1 MEGNACAVGRTHLGI
16 SWMRSLWKGAFR
28 RVGILILA
36 GCLQAGA
43 VGANRDGSKMTHWA
57 FQPVRMPAVPAVRD
71 GGWVRNDVDRF
82 VLARLE
88 ERGLRPVGPA
98 TKAAWLRRVT
108 FDLIGLPPTP
118 EEGAAFEGDAS
129 PEAYQHVVERLL
141 ASTHYGERWG
151 RHWMDVVRY
160 ADTAGDNAD
169 YPVPEV
175 YRYRDYIID
184 AFNADKP
191 YDRFVREQLAGDI
204 LAERGDGKYAEGIV
218 ATGFLALS
226 RRYGTGPYELWHL
239 TLENTIETVGQAFLG
254 LNLKCARCH
263 DHKFDPVTM
272 QDYYGLYGIF
282 SSAEFPWAGSEE
294 IQSKNF
300 NRQKFVPLV
309 PASEA
314 APKIQ
319 VWEGRKR
326 QLREAIEALEK
337 EKDTGA
343 EGGSGAD
350 RKQRIEALRKELRAI
365 EKPGAPG
372 DLPVAYAVREGRVSD
387 AALQKRGEPGQ
398 AGPVVPRCVPG
409 FLAGD
414 EAVRFPADASGR
426 DEFARWLTR
435 PQNPLTA
442 RVMVNRIWQHHF
454 GEGLVTTPNNFGT
467 RSEKPIHAALLD
479 YLAVRFVESGWSVKA
494 MHRLLLDSAVYRL
507 SSEAGTGQGEVDP
520 ANRLH
525 WRLDRRRLDAE
536 SLRDA
541 MLSVSGELDPASP
554 GPHPFPAAE
563 KWTWTQH
570 TPFKERYETRHRSVY
585 LMTQRFQRHPF
596 LALFDGPDTNTST
609 EARRTSVVPQQA
621 LFVMNHPWVDAQARG
636 LARRVLGV
644 RGEDR
649 ARLER
654 LLDLAWGRSLSEG
667 EARRWLRWLDAAR
680 SAAAAAGVAG
690 GWDCEWEAWT
700 VMARVAMQSNEFLY
714 VD

>member
-1 MEGNACAVGRTHLGI
+1 MIG
-16 SWMRSLWKGAFR
+16 GAGVSAEDR
-28 RVGILILA
+28 KA
-36 GCLQAGA
+36 EA
-43 VGANRDGSKMTHWA
+43 HWA
-57 FQPVRMPAVPAVRD
+57 FQPVRKPEVPSVRD
-71 GGWVRNDVDRF
+71 AEWVRNEVDRF
-82 VLARLE
+82 VLSRLE
-88 ERGLRPVGPA
+88 ARGLKPV
-98 TKAAWLRRVT
+98 KEAARAVWLRRVT
-108 FDLIGLPPTP
+108 FDLMGLPPTP
-118 EEGAAFEGDAS
+118 EERLAFESDAS
-129 PEAYQHVVERLL
+129 PDAHRQVVERLL

-169 YPVPEV
+169 YPVPEA

-204 LAERGDGKYAEGIV
+204 LAEHGDGGYAEGVV

-314 APKIQ
+314 TPRLTA
-319 VWEGRKR
+319 WEEQKR
-326 QLREAIEALEK
+326 RMREAIESLEK
-337 EKDTGA
+337 AKGAVGEADT
-343 EGGSGAD
+343 E
-350 RKQRIEALRKELRAI
+350 RKQRLEALKKELRRI
-365 EKPGAPG
+365 EKPGAPD
-372 DLPVAYAVREGRVSD
+372 DLPVAYAVREGRVAD
-387 AALQKRGEPGQ
+387 AAIQKRGEPGQ
-398 AGPVVPRCVPG
+398 EGPVVPRCVPG

-414 EAVRFPADASGR
+414 GAVRFPKDASGR

-435 PQNPLTA
+435 PENPLTA

-454 GEGLVTTPNNFGT
+454 GQGLVTTPNNFGM
-467 RSEKPIHAALLD
+467 RSERPVQGELLD
-479 YLAVRFVESGWSVKA
+479 YLAARFVESGWSVKA
-494 MHRLLLDSAVYRL
+494 MHRLLLGSAVYRL
-507 SSEAGTGQGEVDP
+507 SSEAEAVQREEDP
-520 ANRLH
+520 ANRLYG
-525 WRLDRRRLDAE
+525 RFERRRLDAE

-541 MLSVSGELDPASP
+541 MLSVSGELDSSAP
-554 GPHPFPAAE
+554 GAHPFPPPE

-609 EARRTSVVPQQA
+609 EARRASIVPQQA

-644 RGEDR
+644 GGGDGVQL
-649 ARLER
+649 ARMM
-654 LLDLAWGRSLSEG
+654 DLAWGRRLTG
-667 EARRWLRWLDAAR
+667 EEERRWLGWLVSAR
-680 SAAAAAGVAG
+680 GAVEGQGLAE
-690 GWDCEWEAWT
+690 GWDREWEAWT
-700 VMARVAMQSNEFLY
+700 VLARVAMQSNEFLY